1 MERTYKT
8 YDKLDNHNELGWK
21 QSQQWLRSGE
31 KAIEENDK
39 SSFIIFL
46 NMRDREEF
54 YLSENE
60 IENKVLPVFNRG
72 IEKFKLGAK

>member
-1 MERTYKT
+1 MERT

-21 QSQQWLRSGE
+21 YARQWLRSGK
-31 KAIEENDK
+31 KAIREDDK

-46 NMRDREEF
+46 NMRDREQF
-54 YLSENE
+54 YLSEKE
-60 IENKVLPVFNRG
+60 IKNDVLPIFNRG